1 MALTLFLI
9 LNALFPN
16 EKIFGS
22 LREQLS
28 MTLVNESLE
37 LINQSHEE
45 FMLGKYVNMY
55 EPLYKVQSRLEA
67 MGHKKS
73 CYTDEIC
80 TMVATGQLRSAMKT
94 FELQYDTLI
103 HIRDSLYAAT
113 TSTCKGDL
121 Q

>member
-9 LNALFPN
+9 LKALFPN
-16 EKIFGS
+16 EKILRS
-22 LREQLS
+22 LRARLS
-28 MTLVNESLE
+28 KTLVHESLE
-37 LINQSHEE
+37 LINQGHEE
-45 FMLGKYVNMY
+45 FMLGKYMNMY

-80 TMVATGQLRSAMKT
+80 TMVATGQLRTAMRT

-103 HIRDSLYAAT
+103 HIRDSM
-113 TSTCKGDL
+113 
-121 Q
+121 